1 MQNLEIKV
9 MKRIIYIVIAA
20 LLFSVGCEKSN
31 TGNDA
36 PVEESSLTF
45 ATETIAGH
53 EAVVVK
59 PADIEADAPV
69 VVVLAEDT
77 ELRTLAVEKP
87 NVNFKAAEH
96 CLIGRYVLCIIAT
109 GNNGD
114 VSFLNAV
121 KDAFPEASKFYLLS
135 YRNGLSYT
143 AAMRMP
149 EAFAAY
155 GCVSGAIDVETY
167 KAEDFRK
174 PVSFVHVHATGNPTY
189 KWDGTEGK
197 SVSVPLSV
205 GAVVAKNKCISF
217 STTELLPREGKGHV
231 SCTRYFGGE
240 SGCDVMLYR
249 VESANRGWCDEE
261 FEVYNQIWNFLK
273 TH

>member
-1 MQNLEIKV
+1 
-9 MKRIIYIVIAA
+9 MKKIIYIVIAA
-20 LLFSVGCEKSN
+20 LLFAVACEKSN
-31 TGNDA
+31 TDNNTQVNDK
-36 PVEESSLTF
+36 SSLVY
-45 ATETIAGH
+45 ATESIAGH

-59 PADIEADAPV
+59 PEDIEADAPV

-77 ELRTLAVEKP
+77 ELRTLSVEKP

-96 CLIGRYVLCIIAT
+96 CLIGRYILCIIAT
-109 GNNGD
+109 GNDGD
-114 VSFLNAV
+114 VAFLNAV
-121 KDAFPEASKFYLLS
+121 KESFPEASKMYLLS

-155 GCVSGAIDVETY
+155 GCISGAIDVETY
-167 KAEDFRK
+167 KTDGFAK
-174 PVSFVHVHATGNPTY
+174 PVSFVHVHAVDNPVY
-189 KWDGTEGK
+189 KWNGVEGK

-205 GAVVAKNKCISF
+205 GAIAAIDKCISF
-217 STTELLPREGKGHV
+217 ETSELLPREGKGRV
-231 SCTRYFGGE
+231 SCTRYFGGQ
-240 SGCDVMLYR
+240 SGCDVKLYS
-249 VESANRGWCDEE
+249 VESTSSGWCDEE